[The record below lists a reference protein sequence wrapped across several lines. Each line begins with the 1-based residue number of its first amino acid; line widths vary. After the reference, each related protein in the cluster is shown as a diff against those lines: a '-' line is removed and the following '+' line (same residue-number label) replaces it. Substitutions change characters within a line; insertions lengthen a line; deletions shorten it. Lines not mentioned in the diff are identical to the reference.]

1 MRTMSDLESLVKNKA
16 LFRILVVDDKA
27 NMRRTLRNMLRMMG
41 FNNFNDAEDGDVAL
55 KKIKSEKFDFV
66 ICDWNMPRMN
76 GVELLKAIRED
87 DRFKNL
93 PFLMITA
100 EVEEGTVAESIEAEV
115 DGYILKPF
123 VPKTLEDKIIEI
135 LTRKQSPSQVETF
148 LLAAETL
155 IKSGAYNRAME
166 EVNKAARISP
176 RSPKVHYYKGLILE
190 GAGDMAEAEK
200 SYIQARKVGPKFIKA
215 HEKLANIY
223 QKTGRTKELVA
234 VVKEA
239 VKVSPKNADRQI
251 RLGEALLSDGRI
263 QEANLAFN
271 NAVRIDSTPER
282 KNLIGEVYLTHG
294 MAAEAEKA
302 FKSAIK
308 SNPSNIHAYNRLGIA
323 FRRQKKYDEAVTYY
337 LMALDIDPG
346 EQNILYNLAR
356 AYLGAGKKDKA
367 LNTLKRAIAVAPDFQ
382 EARVLMAKIEAS

>member
-1 MRTMSDLESLVKNKA
+1 
-16 LFRILVVDDKA
+16 
-27 NMRRTLRNMLRMMG
+27 
-41 FNNFNDAEDGDVAL
+41 
-55 KKIKSEKFDFV
+55 
-66 ICDWNMPRMN
+66 
-76 GVELLKAIRED
+76 
-87 DRFKNL
+87 
-93 PFLMITA
+93 
-100 EVEEGTVAESIEAEV
+100 
-115 DGYILKPF
+115 
-123 VPKTLEDKIIEI
+123 
-135 LTRKQSPSQVETF
+135 
-148 LLAAETL
+148 
-155 IKSGAYNRAME
+155 
-166 EVNKAARISP
+166 
-176 RSPKVHYYKGLILE
+176 
-190 GAGDMAEAEK
+190 MAEAEK
-200 SYIQARKVGPKFIKA
+200 SYIQARSVGPKFIRA
-215 HEKLANIY
+215 HEKLADIY

-271 NAVRIDSTPER
+271 NAVRIDSTPDR

-308 SNPSNIHAYNRLGIA
+308 SNPANIHAYNRLGIA

-337 LMALDIDPG
+337 LMALDIEPG

-367 LNTLKRAIAVAPDFQ
+367 LNILKKAIAVAPDFQ
-382 EARVLMAKIEAS
+382 EARVLMAKIESS